1 MIITGNE
8 SASWFIERERKS
20 EKKKKGKDMQT
31 VHDSFPSINL
41 VRM

>member
-20 EKKKKGKDMQT
+20 EKKKRKRHADCPWL
-31 VHDSFPSINL
+31 VSID
-41 VRM
+41 

>member
-20 EKKKKGKDMQT
+20 EKKKGKDMQT